1 MRYKKLNPIT
11 RLNYTDEIDSVYC
24 IVGKNGSG
32 KTTLVNSLL
41 SRNKQIVNDLF
52 EDIDDIFNYSFVKFS
67 SAIELVQ
74 LGLLPENSFDI
85 STSAF
90 LNTMNLINLHRE
102 DSIKQVEVI
111 NSYYNK
117 NEENTKWED
126 LIELSGKTV
135 SLRLNQIGDGI
146 ISYGKTYLKG
156 TGFLKEFE
164 DKITE
169 IPTHGYKNKVLKV
182 LMRKFFAVFAT
193 EIVPLFEYF
202 KKDNQNRT
210 NENNRQAL
218 ISLLENIDFRT
229 IQPRGKFYEDLEKFL
244 KNHNIDQN
252 MEGKITQLTNFFEDI
267 SKIVSNIGRE
277 LDFTVETDR
286 ETLNV
291 ILKSLKNEGSDNS
304 ISREVF
310 SVLEFEWS
318 GLSSGELAL
327 INLFGRLNSIKN
339 EVRKNMVLLLD
350 EVDLGLHPEWQRKWV
365 KNILPIIGKIMKSQN
380 GSVRVVVT
388 THSPIILS
396 DFMKKDIIYLP
407 IDDSTEKSRT
417 FGQNIYT
424 LFKDSFFLEAPKGAF
439 SEQVIEDLLNI
450 FRSSSNEKTIQESGA
465 YKGFIKKYGLS
476 GVPDDTIREFF
487 DELVDMI
494 GEDIIR
500 NHLKKQIKKARWINE
515 SNDSLDY
522 EKEID
527 ELKKQIEELKKK
539 KNKNDKDNQF
549 L

>member
-41 SRNKQIVNDLF
+41 SRNKQIINDLF

-90 LNTMNLINLHRE
+90 LDTMNLINLHRE

-182 LMRKFFAVFAT
+182 LMRKFFAIFAT

-244 KNHNIDQN
+244 KNHNIDQD

>member
-41 SRNKQIVNDLF
+41 SRNKQIINDLF

-90 LNTMNLINLHRE
+90 LDTMNLINLHRE

-182 LMRKFFAVFAT
+182 LMRKFFAIFAT

-244 KNHNIDQN
+244 KNHNIDQD
-252 MEGKITQLTNFFEDI
+252 MEVKITQLTNFFEDI

>member
-41 SRNKQIVNDLF
+41 SRNKQIINDLF

-90 LNTMNLINLHRE
+90 LDTMNLINLHRE

-182 LMRKFFAVFAT
+182 LMRKFFAIFAT

-218 ISLLENIDFRT
+218 ISLLENIDFRM

-244 KNHNIDQN
+244 KNHNIDQD

>member
-41 SRNKQIVNDLF
+41 SRNKQIINDLF

-90 LNTMNLINLHRE
+90 LDTMNLINLHRE

-182 LMRKFFAVFAT
+182 LMRKFFAIFAT

-218 ISLLENIDFRT
+218 ISLLENIDFRA

-244 KNHNIDQN
+244 KNHNIDQD

>member
-41 SRNKQIVNDLF
+41 SRNKQIINDLF

-90 LNTMNLINLHRE
+90 LDTMNLINLHRE

-182 LMRKFFAVFAT
+182 LMRKFFAIFAT

-244 KNHNIDQN
+244 KNHNIDQD

-350 EVDLGLHPEWQRKWV
+350 EVDLGLHPERQRKWV

-396 DFMKKDIIYLP
+396 DFIKKDIIYLP

>member
-41 SRNKQIVNDLF
+41 SRNKQIINDLF

-90 LNTMNLINLHRE
+90 LDTMNLINLHRE

-182 LMRKFFAVFAT
+182 LMRKFFAIFAT

-244 KNHNIDQN
+244 KNHNIDQD

-396 DFMKKDIIYLP
+396 DFIKKDIIYLP

>member
-41 SRNKQIVNDLF
+41 SRNKQIINDLF

-90 LNTMNLINLHRE
+90 LDTMNLINLHRE

-182 LMRKFFAVFAT
+182 LMRKFFAIFAT

-229 IQPRGKFYEDLEKFL
+229 IQPRRKFYEDLEKFL
-244 KNHNIDQN
+244 KNHNIDQD

>member
-244 KNHNIDQN
+244 KNHNIDQD

>member
-41 SRNKQIVNDLF
+41 SRNKQIINDLF

-90 LNTMNLINLHRE
+90 LDTMNLINLHRE

-182 LMRKFFAVFAT
+182 LMRKFFAIFAT

-244 KNHNIDQN
+244 KNHNIDQD
-252 MEGKITQLTNFFEDI
+252 MEGKITQFTNFFEDI

>member
-41 SRNKQIVNDLF
+41 SRNKQIINDLF

-90 LNTMNLINLHRE
+90 LDTMNLINLHRE

-182 LMRKFFAVFAT
+182 LMRKFFAIFAT

-244 KNHNIDQN
+244 KNHNIDQD
-252 MEGKITQLTNFFEDI
+252 MEGKITQLTNFF
-267 SKIVSNIGRE
+267 
-277 LDFTVETDR
+277 
-286 ETLNV
+286 
-291 ILKSLKNEGSDNS
+291 
-304 ISREVF
+304 
-310 SVLEFEWS
+310 
-318 GLSSGELAL
+318 
-327 INLFGRLNSIKN
+327 
-339 EVRKNMVLLLD
+339 
-350 EVDLGLHPEWQRKWV
+350 
-365 KNILPIIGKIMKSQN
+365 
-380 GSVRVVVT
+380 
-388 THSPIILS
+388 
-396 DFMKKDIIYLP
+396 
-407 IDDSTEKSRT
+407 
-417 FGQNIYT
+417 
-424 LFKDSFFLEAPKGAF
+424 
-439 SEQVIEDLLNI
+439 
-450 FRSSSNEKTIQESGA
+450 
-465 YKGFIKKYGLS
+465 
-476 GVPDDTIREFF
+476 
-487 DELVDMI
+487 
-494 GEDIIR
+494 
-500 NHLKKQIKKARWINE
+500 
-515 SNDSLDY
+515 
-522 EKEID
+522 
-527 ELKKQIEELKKK
+527 
-539 KNKNDKDNQF
+539 
-549 L
+549 